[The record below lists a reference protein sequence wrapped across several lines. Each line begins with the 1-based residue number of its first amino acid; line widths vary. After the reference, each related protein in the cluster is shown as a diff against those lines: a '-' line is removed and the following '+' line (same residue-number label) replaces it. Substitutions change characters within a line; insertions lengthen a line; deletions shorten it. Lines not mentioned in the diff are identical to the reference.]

1 MNLKINRI
9 IKNWKDA
16 DKIKFNKNEFIIN
29 EAGPGRRYALQ
40 DLNLELWKEAFK
52 QFNLFPT
59 QKDPFFGNLL
69 MNHYQDN
76 SFTHMHKDDAK
87 EGYAHIRANLLI
99 KKPKSGG
106 DIIIDDKTYEVEV
119 NDLWLV
125 IASMEEHGST
135 PIKGGERLIF
145 SFGASIKK
153 EELKN
158 IIYIHNDRKIQNI

>member
-16 DKIKFNKNEFIIN
+16 DKITYTKSGFILN
-29 EAGPGRRYALQ
+29 RGGPGRRFAPQ
-40 DLNLELWKEAFK
+40 NSNFELWKEAFK

-59 QKDPFFGNLL
+59 EKDPLYGDLL
-69 MNHYQDN
+69 MNHYQDD
-76 SFTHMHKDDAK
+76 SFTHIHQDDAK
-87 EGYAHIRANLLI
+87 EGCAHIRANLMI

-106 DIIIDDKTYEVEV
+106 NIIIDNKIYEVEV

-125 IASMEEHGST
+125 IASMEQHGST
-135 PIKGGERLIF
+135 PIKDGERLIF

-153 EELKN
+153 EELEK
-158 IIYIHNDRKIQNI
+158 IIK